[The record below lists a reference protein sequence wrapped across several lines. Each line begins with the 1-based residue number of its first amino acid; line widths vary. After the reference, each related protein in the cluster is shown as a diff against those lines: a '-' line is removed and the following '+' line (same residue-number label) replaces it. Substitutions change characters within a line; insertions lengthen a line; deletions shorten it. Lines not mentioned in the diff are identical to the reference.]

1 MTQRTRTSQWRAAAL
16 VAALGA
22 YVGAE
27 LGASAASPAPASK
40 PAAPAKLAAHHPA
53 HHPAHNPA
61 GAAKSLAAL
70 ARFANGQLG
79 DSAYD
84 RRVAAALARF
94 TRGKEIARRIVA
106 PYEAMSAAE
115 RAVHFTEVTGLDV
128 LTTRG
133 FDRADF
139 DRWRGAL
146 AEAAAARAQLVTRTV
161 LAPDPVDPKER
172 SQYEL
177 VYRGMKVSKGA
188 DADGTDEPVV
198 FTAVFWPGGPADP
211 YRSATR
217 SLPESGTLGVANGA
231 SSGASAGE
239 VWSSGSWPGAW
250 NSGIVF
256 LSAVIEDNGDLEQRK
271 EELAFLLA
279 FAESEASED
288 NNPDRMAVLR
298 RELEDALDLLHLADP
313 QLWDPRAIAL
323 RTISGAEYEQ
333 LHNMPGQPSPFPHR
347 LALSLSPRG
356 GDYTLYFDVPGPR
369 VPLKTVVVT
378 IKQLEALGA
387 ERDRGENRQADFGI
401 DVSVDATT
409 PASTSR
415 SFPRNKNLYKPGWTV
430 ERQVQAGSN
439 VAISVRLWDRDPPA
453 QYACT
458 ALAAWNSPLCNT
470 YCAAAPVSCTPGL
483 LNGNHCPAFGGACP
497 DTQVDYDI
505 NILPETGPAW
515 TSYLQR
521 SIGAVFDLGSNTL
534 SGDINGPA
542 GTYTLT
548 GNPGGGQARIVLEI
562 SQK

>member
-1 MTQRTRTSQWRAAAL
+1 MTQPTRRPQWRAAAL
-16 VAALGA
+16 VAGLVAGLGA
-22 YVGAE
+22 YAGTE
-27 LGASAASPAPASK
+27 AAAAPASVSK
-40 PAAPAKLAAHHPA
+40 PAAPAAKLA
-53 HHPAHNPA
+53 AHNPA

-70 ARFANGQLG
+70 ARFAKGQLG

-115 RAVHFTEVTGLDV
+115 RAVHFTEVSGLDV
-128 LTTRG
+128 LTTRA
-133 FDRADF
+133 FDRADY
-139 DRWRGAL
+139 DRWRLAL
-146 AEAAAARAQLVTRTV
+146 ADAAAARAQQVTRTV
-161 LAPDPVDPKER
+161 LAPDPIDPKER

-177 VYRGMKVSKGA
+177 IYRGMKVSKGA

-198 FTAVFWPGGPADP
+198 FTAVFWPGGPTDP

-217 SLPESGTLGVANGA
+217 TLPESGTLGVANGA

-239 VWSSGSWPGAW
+239 VWSSGYWPGAW

-256 LSAVIEDNGDLEQRK
+256 LSAVLEDNGDLELRK

-288 NNPDRMAVLR
+288 PGPDRMSVLR

-313 QLWDPRAIAL
+313 QHWDPRAIHL
-323 RTISGAEYEQ
+323 RIITGAEYEQ
-333 LHNMPGQPSPFPHR
+333 LHTQAVQASPFPHK
-347 LALSLSPRG
+347 LALSHNPRG
-356 GDYTLYFDVPGPR
+356 GDYTLYFDVPTPR
-369 VPLKTVVVT
+369 VALKTVVVT
-378 IKQLEALGA
+378 VKQVEALGA
-387 ERDRGENRQADFGI
+387 ERDRSENRQADFGI

-415 SFPRNKNLYKPGWTV
+415 LFPRNKNLHKPGWTV

-458 ALAAWNSPLCNT
+458 ALAAWNSPLCTT

-483 LNGNHCPAFGGACP
+483 QNGNQCPAFGGACP

-505 NILPETGPAW
+505 NVLPETGPAW

>member
-1 MTQRTRTSQWRAAAL
+1 MTQRTRTSQWSAAAIL
-16 VAALGA
+16 RGAALA
-22 YVGAE
+22 AVVGMCA
-27 LGASAASPAPASK
+27 GRAQ
-40 PAAPAKLAAHHPA
+40 AAPAAAAPTKSA
-53 HHPAHNPA
+53 PPRAARNPA

-84 RRVAAALARF
+84 RRVAAALAKF
-94 TRGKEIARRIVA
+94 AQGKAIARRIVA

-115 RAVHFTEVTGLDV
+115 RGLRFTEVSGLEG
-128 LTTRG
+128 LTTRA
-133 FDRADF
+133 FDRADY
-139 DRWRGAL
+139 DRWRLAL
-146 AEAAAARAQLVTRTV
+146 ADAAAARAQLITRTV
-161 LAPDPVDPKER
+161 LAPDPIDPKER

-177 VYRGMKVSKGA
+177 IYRGMKVSKGA

-211 YRSATR
+211 FRSAIR

-239 VWSSGSWPGAW
+239 VWSSGYWPGAW
-250 NSGIVF
+250 NSGVVL
-256 LSAVIEDNGDLEQRK
+256 LSAVLEDNGDVEQRK
-271 EELAFLLA
+271 EELALLLA
-279 FAESEASED
+279 LAESEASED
-288 NNPDRMAVLR
+288 TNPDRMTVLR

-313 QLWDPRAIAL
+313 QLWDPRAVQL
-323 RTISGAEYEQ
+323 RTITGADYEQ
-333 LHNMPGQPSPFPHR
+333 LHTQANQASPFPHK
-347 LALSLSPRG
+347 LAIGHSPRG
-356 GDYTLYFDVPGPR
+356 GDYTLYFDVPTPR

-378 IKQLEALGA
+378 VKQVEALGA

-415 SFPRNKNLYKPGWTV
+415 LFPRNKNLYKPGWTV

-439 VAISVRLWDRDPPA
+439 VAVSVRLWDRDPPA

-458 ALAAWNSPLCNT
+458 AYPAWNSPVCNT
-470 YCAAAPVSCTPGL
+470 YCAAAPVSCVPGL
-483 LNGNHCPAFGGACP
+483 QNGNQCPAFAGACP

-505 NILPETGPAW
+505 NVLPETGPAW